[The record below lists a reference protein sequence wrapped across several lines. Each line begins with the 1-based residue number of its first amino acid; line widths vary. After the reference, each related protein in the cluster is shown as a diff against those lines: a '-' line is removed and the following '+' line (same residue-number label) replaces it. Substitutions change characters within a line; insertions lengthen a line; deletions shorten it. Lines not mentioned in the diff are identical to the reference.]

1 MAHEILRQ
9 NPNARLNIKNVKLHE
24 FALRIEPLTDSRD
37 VDFVLKEEKNIRQ
50 KLYEM
55 LGADYSQDAVINKDV
70 VAKPRTVVKV
80 KNKNIPIKTVNKRS
94 ETKFSDG
101 GDDIV
106 SLYMNKRQKKGPNQ
120 SHVDP
125 SRDKQ
130 CLFPTASILSTAAA
144 EQTLNAAIKFSELR
158 GSEWKVTVVVVDAG
172 GAPVVMKRLDNSP
185 PISYEI
191 ALGRA
196 RNAAR
201 FNKRTSEIEM
211 ETKRV
216 DEEDQSCAISSFI
229 SKSGGCP
236 ILVGKDNKCIGA
248 VGVSGAPTCSN
259 DGQAAEYSV
268 SYIRDL
274 YDTSSNK

>member
-1 MAHEILRQ
+1 MIAHEILRQ
-9 NPNARLNIKNVKLHE
+9 NPNARLNIKNVKIHE

-37 VDFVLKEEKNIRQ
+37 VDFVLKEENNIRR

-70 VAKPRTVVKV
+70 VAKPRTVIKV
-80 KNKNIPIKTVNKRS
+80 KNKTTTTKTVNKRTETETRCS
-94 ETKFSDG
+94 EG

-106 SLYMNKRQKKGPNQ
+106 SLYMKKRQKNGPNQ
-120 SHVDP
+120 PHADQI
-125 SRDKQ
+125 RYKQ
-130 CLFPTASILSTAAA
+130 WLFPTASILSTAAA
-144 EQTLNAAIKFSELR
+144 EQTLNAAIKFAELR

-211 ETKRV
+211 EAQRV
-216 DEEDQSCAISSFI
+216 DGEDLSSFI

-236 ILVGKDNKCIGA
+236 ILIGYDKKCIGA

-259 DGQAAEYSV
+259 DEQAAEYSV
-268 SYIRDL
+268 FYIRDL
-274 YDTSSNK
+274 YDPTSKK